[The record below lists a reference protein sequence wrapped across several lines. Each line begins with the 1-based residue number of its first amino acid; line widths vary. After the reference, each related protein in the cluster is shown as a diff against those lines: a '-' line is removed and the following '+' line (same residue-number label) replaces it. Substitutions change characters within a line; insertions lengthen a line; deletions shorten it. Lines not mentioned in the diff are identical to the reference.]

1 MAIDPNAPPSISPAQ
16 MNLLRTVATMAWS
29 DGDLAEE
36 EIAVMLDQFSRL
48 FAPDPSHQAD
58 LRAELESYLTQNI
71 PLDELVP
78 KLTSIAQRQV
88 VLKLGYQVISASA
101 RSAEEALI
109 NQEEE
114 VAYNRLVELLALPEE
129 MVQEIEQDCQQMG
142 RTTDNLVDHITSTLQ
157 QFIQTQ

>member
-36 EIAVMLDQFSRL
+36 EIRVMLDQFSRL
-48 FAPDPSHQAD
+48 FAQDPSHQAN
-58 LRAELESYLTQNI
+58 LRAELENYLTQNI

-78 KLTSIAQRQV
+78 KLTSTAQRQV

-101 RSAEEALI
+101 RNSEEELI
-109 NQEEE
+109 NQEEAA
-114 VAYNRLVELLALPEE
+114 AYHRLVELLALPEE
-129 MVQEIEQDCQQMG
+129 VVQQIEQDCKEMG
-142 RTTDNLVDHITSTLQ
+142 QATDNLVDHITSTLQ
-157 QFIQTQ
+157 QFMQTS

>member
-36 EIAVMLDQFSRL
+36 EITVMLDQFSSL
-48 FAPDPSHQAD
+48 FAQDPSHQAN
-58 LRAELESYLTQNI
+58 LRAELENYLSQNI

-78 KLTSIAQRQV
+78 KLTSTAQRQV

-101 RSAEEALI
+101 RSSEEELI
-109 NQEEE
+109 NQEEAA
-114 VAYNRLVELLALPEE
+114 AYNRLVELLALPEE
-129 MVQEIEQDCQQMG
+129 MVQEIEQMA

-157 QFIQTQ
+157 EFMQTS

>member
-48 FAPDPSHQAD
+48 FAQDPRHQAD
-58 LRAELESYLTQNI
+58 LRGELENYLTQNI

-78 KLTSIAQRQV
+78 KLTSTAQRQV

-101 RSAEEALI
+101 RSSEEELI

-114 VAYNRLVELLALPEE
+114 AAYNRLVELLALPEE
-129 MVQEIEQDCQQMG
+129 MVQEIEQME

-157 QFIQTQ
+157 EFIQTQ

>member
-1 MAIDPNAPPSISPAQ
+1 

-36 EIAVMLDQFSRL
+36 EITVMLDQFSSL
-48 FAPDPSHQAD
+48 FAQDPSHQAN
-58 LRAELESYLTQNI
+58 LRAELENYLSQNI

-78 KLTSIAQRQV
+78 KLTSTAQRQV

-101 RSAEEALI
+101 RSSEEELI
-109 NQEEE
+109 NQEEAA
-114 VAYNRLVELLALPEE
+114 AYNRLVELLALPEE
-129 MVQEIEQDCQQMG
+129 MVQEIEQMG

-157 QFIQTQ
+157 EFMQTS

>member
-36 EIAVMLDQFSRL
+36 EITVMLDQFSTL
-48 FAPDPSHQAD
+48 FAQDPSHQAS
-58 LRAELESYLTQNI
+58 LRAELESYLSQNI

-78 KLTSIAQRQV
+78 KLTSTAQRQV

-101 RSAEEALI
+101 RSSEEELI
-109 NQEEE
+109 NQEEAA
-114 VAYNRLVELLALPEE
+114 AYNRLVELLALPEE
-129 MVQEIEQDCQQMG
+129 VVQEIEQNCKQMG
-142 RTTDNLVDHITSTLQ
+142 RTDGSLVDHITSTLQ
-157 QFIQTQ
+157 QFMQTS

>member
-36 EIAVMLDQFSRL
+36 EITVMLDQFSSL
-48 FAPDPSHQAD
+48 FAQDPSHQAN
-58 LRAELESYLTQNI
+58 LRAELENYLSQNI

-78 KLTSIAQRQV
+78 KLTSTAQRQV

-101 RSAEEALI
+101 RSSEEELI
-109 NQEEE
+109 NQEEAA
-114 VAYNRLVELLALPEE
+114 AYNRLVELLALPEE
-129 MVQEIEQDCQQMG
+129 MVQEIEQMG
-142 RTTDNLVDHITSTLQ
+142 RTTDNLVEHITSTLQ
-157 QFIQTQ
+157 EFMQAS

>member
-36 EIAVMLDQFSRL
+36 EITVMLDQFSSL
-48 FAPDPSHQAD
+48 FAQDPSHQAN
-58 LRAELESYLTQNI
+58 LRAELENYLSQNI

-78 KLTSIAQRQV
+78 KLTSTAQRQV

-101 RSAEEALI
+101 RSSEEELI
-109 NQEEE
+109 NQEEAA
-114 VAYNRLVELLALPEE
+114 AYNRLVELLALPEE
-129 MVQEIEQDCQQMG
+129 MVQEIEQMG

-157 QFIQTQ
+157 EFMQTS

>member
-36 EIAVMLDQFSRL
+36 EITVMLDQFSSL
-48 FAPDPSHQAD
+48 FAQDPSHQAN
-58 LRAELESYLTQNI
+58 LRAELENYLSQNI

-78 KLTSIAQRQV
+78 KLTSTAQRQV

-101 RSAEEALI
+101 RSSEEELI
-109 NQEEE
+109 NQEEAA
-114 VAYNRLVELLALPEE
+114 AYNRLVELLALPEE
-129 MVQEIEQDCQQMG
+129 MVQEIEQMG

-157 QFIQTQ
+157 EFMQAS

>member
-48 FAPDPSHQAD
+48 FAQDPSHQAD
-58 LRAELESYLTQNI
+58 LRGELENYLTQNI

-78 KLTSIAQRQV
+78 KLTSTAQRQV

-101 RSAEEALI
+101 RSSEEELI

-114 VAYNRLVELLALPEE
+114 AAYNRLVELLALPEE
-129 MVQEIEQDCQQMG
+129 MVQEIEQMG

-157 QFIQTQ
+157 EFIQTQ